1 MFKREKEGRK
11 QGPAS
16 GPWWEALMPG
26 QRVEFGAHVPIGVS
40 GSRLVPPQGSSHPG
54 RLMARPPPLL
64 QVRFSI
70 QSSGDCR
77 L

>member
-1 MFKREKEGRK
+1 MFKREKEGLKRE
-11 QGPAS
+11 PAS

-26 QRVEFGAHVPIGVS
+26 QRVEFGAHVPTGMS
-40 GSRLVPPQGSSHPG
+40 GTRLIPPQGSSHPG